1 VGKPV
6 RPAYRGALMKKP
18 RQQWGIVIRELARG
32 EEAAVAELVMRM
44 FHAYVGHEYGDR
56 GVEEFAGYAD
66 SSALRD
72 RFDSGECL
80 ILVAL
85 CNDELVG
92 MIELRGTD
100 HLSMLFV
107 DDRFHRRGIARAL
120 LEGAIQ
126 RLAGPG
132 AELSN
137 IEVNSS
143 RYAIPIYRRLGFEI
157 SGPEQTVNGITFT
170 PMRRGNPPG

>member
-1 VGKPV
+1 
-6 RPAYRGALMKKP
+6 
-18 RQQWGIVIRELARG
+18 
-32 EEAAVAELVMRM
+32 
-44 FHAYVGHEYGDR
+44 
-56 GVEEFAGYAD
+56 
-66 SSALRD
+66 
-72 RFDSGECL
+72 
-80 ILVAL
+80 LVAL